1 MRKINSRTKAVF
13 AGVLAVFVMLLF
25 VMCTAATS
33 DENELQEN
41 KQIQTEE
48 KRKELLS
55 EATSAIRETENA
67 LRALDDD
74 DSEYAIESLER
85 ASGKLSI
92 ILARAPEFALAP
104 SSVEV
109 VTYDILADID
119 AIEKLRQEAE
129 EALKKGQLQKA
140 RRLIKNLAS
149 ETVISLTN
157 IPLATYPNAI
167 KQAVKLID
175 EDKLDEA
182 KGVLQTAL
190 NTLVVTETIIPL
202 PVSEAE
208 RLLKEAEKLAEEPD
222 RTREE
227 NDKLARLLQEGRTEL
242 EFAQALGYGSKDDFE
257 NIYSQLGEIED
268 KTKDGKSGAGLF
280 SEIEEGMHDAV
291 MSSQPESNKQEI
303 VSSKR

>member
-1 MRKINSRTKAVF
+1 
-13 AGVLAVFVMLLF
+13 
-25 VMCTAATS
+25 
-33 DENELQEN
+33 
-41 KQIQTEE
+41 
-48 KRKELLS
+48 
-55 EATSAIRETENA
+55 
-67 LRALDDD
+67 
-74 DSEYAIESLER
+74 
-85 ASGKLSI
+85 
-92 ILARAPEFALAP
+92 
-104 SSVEV
+104 V

-140 RRLIKNLAS
+140 RLLIKNLDS
-149 ETVISLTN
+149 KTVISLTN

-268 KTKDGKSGAGLF
+268 KTRDGKSGTGLF
-280 SEIEEGMHDAV
+280 SEIEESMHDAA